1 MRLSEVYSIIGEPN
15 YYDDG
20 TILYSG
26 HSNDRIDEAVTAS
39 IFDND
44 KLLAERMMRKII
56 IFIILIFILNMVI
69 CEIYLAC
76 NLKIEGF
83 GIAGVKDVRIY
94 GFDGEDYD
102 YFEYS
107 YYVKNNSKLMVE
119 LSKTNIKLDE
129 KKVSA
134 NEIGVVTNDDLYVS
148 PGENQH
154 IFGVVAMSKDY
165 GQNSD
170 IASMSVWYI
179 IREPVTGLPLGIGRI
194 SDKVVN

>member
-1 MRLSEVYSIIGEPN
+1 
-15 YYDDG
+15 
-20 TILYSG
+20 
-26 HSNDRIDEAVTAS
+26 
-39 IFDND
+39 
-44 KLLAERMMRKII
+44 
-56 IFIILIFILNMVI
+56 
-69 CEIYLAC
+69 
-76 NLKIEGF
+76 LKIDGF
-83 GIAGVKDVRIY
+83 CIAGVKDVRIY

>member
-1 MRLSEVYSIIGEPN
+1 MKKLSVIRN
-15 YYDDG
+15 
-20 TILYSG
+20 
-26 HSNDRIDEAVTAS
+26 
-39 IFDND
+39 
-44 KLLAERMMRKII
+44 II
-56 IFIILIFILNMVI
+56 IFIILIFILNMII

-76 NLKIEGF
+76 NLSIEGF
-83 GIAGVKDVRIY
+83 NIVRVEDGEIY

-119 LSKTNIKLDE
+119 LSKTNIKLDK

-154 IFGVVAMSKDY
+154 IFGVAAISKDY
-165 GQNSD
+165 GESRDNAF
-170 IASMSVWYI
+170 ISVWYI
-179 IREPVTGLPLGIGRI
+179 IKEPVTGLPLGIGRI
-194 SDKVVN
+194 TK